1 LSDGEYSNGF
11 TFLFVALISV
21 HAFRVEDYTVRVVFP
36 SAKENVV
43 VAGQVAEFHVQNVG
57 TNAIAQLTCRVCDRY
72 KDRVVGDPLLKGES
86 V

>member
-21 HAFRVEDYTVRVVFP
+21 HALGVEDYTVRVVFP
-36 SAKENVV
+36 SAEEE
-43 VAGQVAEFHVQNVG
+43 VAVTLQVMEFHVQNVG

-72 KDRVVGDPLLKGES
+72 KDRVVGDPLLKGEP